1 MKRALITGA
10 SGGIGSGIARRLSAD
25 GYDVILHYNKTD
37 ISALAEELGG
47 LAVKADL
54 QNESEV
60 ASMFEAAGKIDVLV
74 NCAGVAAQMLFT
86 DISAD
91 EWDRVF
97 DINVKGTFLCCKEAA
112 KQMIFRKSGKIINIS
127 SMWGITGASCEVHYS
142 SSKAAVIG
150 LTKALAKELAPSG
163 ITVNCVAP
171 GFIDTPMNA
180 HLSAESVEAFRQE
193 IPLERL
199 GTAEDVAGAVSFLA
213 SKDADYITGQI
224 LSVDGGVTV

>member
-1 MKRALITGA
+1 MRRALITGA
-10 SGGIGSGIARRLSAD
+10 SGGIGSEIARHLSKD
-25 GYDVILHYNKTD
+25 GYDVVLHYNNNSAK
-37 ISALAEELGG
+37 ALAKELGG
-47 LAVKADL
+47 VAIKADL
-54 QNESEV
+54 QNAKDV
-60 ASMFEAAGKIDVLV
+60 AKMFEAAGNIDVLV

-86 DISAD
+86 DISEE

-112 KQMIFRKSGKIINIS
+112 KQMIAKKSGKIINIS

-142 SSKAAVIG
+142 ASKAAVIG
-150 LTKALAKELAPSG
+150 LTKALAKELAPCG

-171 GFIDTPMNA
+171 GFIETAMNA

-199 GTAEDVAGAVSFLA
+199 GTVADVAGTVSFLA
-213 SKDADYITGQI
+213 SENANYITGQV
-224 LSVDGGVTV
+224 LSVDGGITV